1 MQSYIIISDETNISS
16 IKLYY
21 FFVVMA
27 NLLKIKELSK
37 EQGIPL
43 KSVAEKVGISEQGIH
58 KMIRDETMSV
68 VILEQIARIFKANI
82 CVFFDE
88 DIHCGNFEQYNASAE
103 RAVAAKN
110 IRKVDQRNMLPK
122 SNGSQSDLE
131 AQVIKLQRELL
142 EAKDEII
149 SLMKGQNK

>member
-1 MQSYIIISDETNISS
+1 
-16 IKLYY
+16 
-21 FFVVMA
+21 MA

-82 CVFFDE
+82 CVFFDP
-88 DIHCGNFEQYNASAE
+88 DIHCGNFEQYNANAE
-103 RAVAAKN
+103 RSIAAKK
-110 IRKVDQRNMLPK
+110 ISKVDQRNMLPK

-149 SLMKGQNK
+149 SLMKGPAK